1 MKTLLLNGSK
11 CEVCMTSWCLWFTFI
26 FCLSLEICDDGLVI
40 YNRMPHK
47 YYDRGQLHPLSWGS
61 TVFLNK
67 DDHWACARVLLSFPR
82 PSMSSTRQQHLLS
95 LLLPLL
101 LLPLLRLITM
111 VVLTTSLLSPTTTST
126 TLLIFLRLL
135 LLKQILPILYKS
147 WSLSSSSLRVR
158 QRSSAPHPL

>member
-1 MKTLLLNGSK
+1 MVS
-11 CEVCMTSWCLWFTFI
+11 
-26 FCLSLEICDDGLVI
+26 
-40 YNRMPHK
+40 YNSMSHNC
-47 YYDRGQLHPLSWGS
+47 YDRDHLHPFLRGS
-61 TVFLNK
+61 TVFLIE
-67 DDHWACARVLLSFPR
+67 DDHWVCAHMCSRLIELPPALHVLD
-82 PSMSSTRQQHLLS
+82 STTTPPFKRQSLLL

-158 QRSSAPHPL
+158 QRSSAPLFLHLFPPPPSHRHFTQNIVRGFSVNWSS